1 MPLGSVVSCRLND
14 EEVQAFSRIASYL
27 GKSESE
33 LIRWFVQQAIS
44 VERVIMDEIREKGVV
59 SPPEAFLAR
68 MDGHLSEWFREAF
81 LSTNWV
87 SRPEE
92 IEAMGL
98 KLLELANVFRGYSRP
113 DENRPGRKN
122 T

>member
-1 MPLGSVVSCRLND
+1 MALGSVVSCRLND
-14 EEVQAFSRIASYL
+14 EEAQAFSRIASYL

-33 LIRWFVQQAIS
+33 LIRWFVQQAIN
-44 VERVIMDEIREKGVV
+44 VERVIMDEIREKGMV
-59 SPPEAFLAR
+59 SPPEALLAR
-68 MDGHLSEWFREAF
+68 MNGHLSEWFRGAF

-92 IEAMGL
+92 IEAIGL

-113 DENRPGRKN
+113 DESRRGREN
-122 T
+122 P